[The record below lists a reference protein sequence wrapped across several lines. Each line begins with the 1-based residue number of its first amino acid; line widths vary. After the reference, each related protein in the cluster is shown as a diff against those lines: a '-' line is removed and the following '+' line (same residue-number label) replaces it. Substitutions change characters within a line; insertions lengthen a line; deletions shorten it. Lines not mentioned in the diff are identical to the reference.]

1 MRYRHLGRS
10 SIVAMLLLLPSAA
23 QSTTIVP
30 SDFAEM
36 VAGSPLIVH
45 GVVVDVR
52 SQAIAGRGSIE
63 SVVTLAV
70 VTPIAGPA
78 AARVAFRVPNG
89 QVGRYRR
96 ITVGAP
102 EFREGDEVVLFLSGR
117 PPSLPMPFALNQ
129 GVYRVVRAGGST
141 RVTPLVPSG
150 AGRIVRGDPA
160 RRPMT
165 LAAFAQQIRAVQA
178 NRVRADSVRTN
189 SGRTDSVGQR

>member
-1 MRYRHLGRS
+1 MHHRQLGLTAL
-10 SIVAMLLLLPSAA
+10 VAVLPLLMPAA
-23 QSTTIVP
+23 AEATTIVA

-45 GVVVDVR
+45 GTVVDVR

-63 SVVTLAV
+63 SVVTVAV

-89 QVGRYRR
+89 EVGRYRR

-102 EFREGDEVVLFLSGR
+102 EFNAGDEVILFLRGQ
-117 PPSLPMPFALNQ
+117 PPALPMPFGLNQ
-129 GVYRVVRAGGST
+129 GVYRVTRSGGAT
-141 RVTPLVPSG
+141 RVTPVVPAA
-150 AGRIVRGDPA
+150 AGRVVRGDPA

-165 LAAFAQQIRAVQA
+165 IEAFAQQVRAVLTNAGPANTPAA
-178 NRVRADSVRTN
+178 NRAA
-189 SGRTDSVGQR
+189 QR